1 MRSAILLLSAFTA
14 GVGETHSPAARQ
26 EIRWVS
32 KNQVHLQAWNKK
44 RTENL
49 EVSFFVVLLSL
60 KIVNIS
66 DILPMNV
73 NVIDNI
79 RQYFS
84 TQPVRKAWLFGSF
97 SRGEETA
104 QSDVDILV
112 EFDRSGKPV
121 TLLTYARM
129 WRELEER
136 LGRNVDLV
144 EDGTLK
150 TYAVESANHDKRLIY
165 ERKD

>member
-1 MRSAILLLSAFTA
+1 MAKGASNVPYDPKLTY
-14 GVGETHSPAARQ
+14 HCD
-26 EIRWVS
+26 
-32 KNQVHLQAWNKK
+32 KK
-44 RTENL
+44 RTEKIWRFH
-49 EVSFFVVLLSL
+49 FFIVLLSL

-84 TQPVRKAWLFGSF
+84 TQSVRKVWLFGSY
-97 SRGEETA
+97 SRGEETT

-150 TYAVESANHDKRLIY
+150 TYAVESANQDKLLIY

>member
-1 MRSAILLLSAFTA
+1 MTLNYRII
-14 GVGETHSPAARQ
+14 V
-26 EIRWVS
+26 I
-32 KNQVHLQAWNKK
+32 KK
-44 RTENL
+44 GMKNL
-49 EVSFFVVLLSL
+49 EVSFFIVPLSL

-66 DILPMNV
+66 DILPMNA

-84 TQPVRKAWLFGSF
+84 TQPVRKAWLFGSY
-97 SRGEETA
+97 SRGEETT

-150 TYAVESANHDKRLIY
+150 TYAVESVNRDKRLIY

>member
-1 MRSAILLLSAFTA
+1 M
-14 GVGETHSPAARQ
+14 
-26 EIRWVS
+26 
-32 KNQVHLQAWNKK
+32 AWNKK

-49 EVSFFVVLLSL
+49 EVSLIIVLLSL
-60 KIVNIS
+60 NIVNIS
-66 DILPMNV
+66 DIPPMNV

-150 TYAVESANHDKRLIY
+150 TYTVESANHDKRLIY

>member
-1 MRSAILLLSAFTA
+1 M
-14 GVGETHSPAARQ
+14 
-26 EIRWVS
+26 
-32 KNQVHLQAWNKK
+32 AWNKK

-49 EVSFFVVLLSL
+49 EVSLIIVLLSL
-60 KIVNIS
+60 NIVNIS
-66 DILPMNV
+66 DIPPMNV

-150 TYAVESANHDKRLIY
+150 TYAVESANQDKLLIY

>member
-1 MRSAILLLSAFTA
+1 M
-14 GVGETHSPAARQ
+14 
-26 EIRWVS
+26 
-32 KNQVHLQAWNKK
+32 AWNKK

-49 EVSFFVVLLSL
+49 EVSFFIVILSL

-112 EFDRSGKPV
+112 EFD
-121 TLLTYARM
+121 
-129 WRELEER
+129 
-136 LGRNVDLV
+136 
-144 EDGTLK
+144 
-150 TYAVESANHDKRLIY
+150 
-165 ERKD
+165 

>member
-1 MRSAILLLSAFTA
+1 M
-14 GVGETHSPAARQ
+14 
-26 EIRWVS
+26 
-32 KNQVHLQAWNKK
+32 AWNKK

-49 EVSFFVVLLSL
+49 EVSLIIVLLSL
-60 KIVNIS
+60 NIVNIS

-150 TYAVESANHDKRLIY
+150 TYAVESVNHDKRLIY

>member
-1 MRSAILLLSAFTA
+1 M
-14 GVGETHSPAARQ
+14 
-26 EIRWVS
+26 
-32 KNQVHLQAWNKK
+32 AWNKK

-49 EVSFFVVLLSL
+49 EVSLIIVLLSL
-60 KIVNIS
+60 NIVNIS
-66 DILPMNV
+66 EILPMNV

-84 TQPVRKAWLFGSF
+84 TQPVRKAWLFGSY
-97 SRGEETA
+97 SRGEETT

-150 TYAVESANHDKRLIY
+150 TYAVESANQDKLLIY

>member
-1 MRSAILLLSAFTA
+1 
-14 GVGETHSPAARQ
+14 
-26 EIRWVS
+26 
-32 KNQVHLQAWNKK
+32 
-44 RTENL
+44 
-49 EVSFFVVLLSL
+49 
-60 KIVNIS
+60 
-66 DILPMNV
+66 MNV

-84 TQPVRKAWLFGSF
+84 TRPVRKAWLFGSF
-97 SRGEETA
+97 SRGEETT

-150 TYAVESANHDKRLIY
+150 TYAVESVNHDKRLIY

>member
-1 MRSAILLLSAFTA
+1 M
-14 GVGETHSPAARQ
+14 
-26 EIRWVS
+26 
-32 KNQVHLQAWNKK
+32 AWNKK

-49 EVSFFVVLLSL
+49 EVSFFIVILSL

-84 TQPVRKAWLFGSF
+84 TQPVRKAWLFGSY
-97 SRGEETA
+97 SRGEETT

-150 TYAVESANHDKRLIY
+150 TYAVESANQDKLLIY

>member
-1 MRSAILLLSAFTA
+1 
-14 GVGETHSPAARQ
+14 
-26 EIRWVS
+26 
-32 KNQVHLQAWNKK
+32 
-44 RTENL
+44 
-49 EVSFFVVLLSL
+49 
-60 KIVNIS
+60 
-66 DILPMNV
+66 MNV

-136 LGRNVDLV
+136 LGLLCLSVWTCCLDIQGNYMRPLPILYFFSLV
-144 EDGTLK
+144 LPYTRSTLGVWALDS
-150 TYAVESANHDKRLIY
+150 TSDFVLHTFSPPDSSSSIQRRY
-165 ERKD
+165 RKPLKPLSRSTWDNC

>member
-1 MRSAILLLSAFTA
+1 M
-14 GVGETHSPAARQ
+14 
-26 EIRWVS
+26 
-32 KNQVHLQAWNKK
+32 
-44 RTENL
+44 
-49 EVSFFVVLLSL
+49 EVSFIIVLLSL
-60 KIVNIS
+60 NIVNIS

-150 TYAVESANHDKRLIY
+150 SYAVESANHDKRLIY

>member
-1 MRSAILLLSAFTA
+1 
-14 GVGETHSPAARQ
+14 
-26 EIRWVS
+26 
-32 KNQVHLQAWNKK
+32 
-44 RTENL
+44 
-49 EVSFFVVLLSL
+49 
-60 KIVNIS
+60 
-66 DILPMNV
+66 MNV

-97 SRGEETA
+97 SRGEETT

-150 TYAVESANHDKRLIY
+150 TYAVESVNHDKRLIY
-165 ERKD
+165 ERKDKGLLSTPRCIYENQ

>member
-1 MRSAILLLSAFTA
+1 MAKGASNVPYDPKLSY
-14 GVGETHSPAARQ
+14 HCD
-26 EIRWVS
+26 
-32 KNQVHLQAWNKK
+32 KK

-49 EVSFFVVLLSL
+49 EVSLIIVLLSL
-60 KIVNIS
+60 NIVNIS

-150 TYAVESANHDKRLIY
+150 TYAVESANQDKLLIY

>member
-1 MRSAILLLSAFTA
+1 M
-14 GVGETHSPAARQ
+14 
-26 EIRWVS
+26 
-32 KNQVHLQAWNKK
+32 AWNKK

-49 EVSFFVVLLSL
+49 EVSLIIVLLSL
-60 KIVNIS
+60 NIVNIS

-150 TYAVESANHDKRLIY
+150 TYAVESANQDKLLIY

>member
-1 MRSAILLLSAFTA
+1 
-14 GVGETHSPAARQ
+14 
-26 EIRWVS
+26 
-32 KNQVHLQAWNKK
+32 
-44 RTENL
+44 
-49 EVSFFVVLLSL
+49 
-60 KIVNIS
+60 
-66 DILPMNV
+66 MNAH
-73 NVIDNI
+73 VIDTL

-84 TQPVRKAWLFGSF
+84 PQPVRQAWLFGSY
-97 SRGEETA
+97 SRGEETT

-150 TYAVESANHDKRLIY
+150 TYAVESANQDKLLIY

>member
-1 MRSAILLLSAFTA
+1 M
-14 GVGETHSPAARQ
+14 
-26 EIRWVS
+26 
-32 KNQVHLQAWNKK
+32 AWNKK

-49 EVSFFVVLLSL
+49 EVSFFIVILSL

-104 QSDVDILV
+104 QSDVDILM

-150 TYAVESANHDKRLIY
+150 TYAVESANQDKLLIY

>member
-1 MRSAILLLSAFTA
+1 M
-14 GVGETHSPAARQ
+14 
-26 EIRWVS
+26 
-32 KNQVHLQAWNKK
+32 AWNKK

-49 EVSFFVVLLSL
+49 EVSLIIVLLSL
-60 KIVNIS
+60 NIVNIS

-97 SRGEETA
+97 SRGGETA

-112 EFDRSGKPV
+112 V
-121 TLLTYARM
+121 L
-129 WRELEER
+129 
-136 LGRNVDLV
+136 
-144 EDGTLK
+144 
-150 TYAVESANHDKRLIY
+150 
-165 ERKD
+165 

>member
-1 MRSAILLLSAFTA
+1 MAKSASNVPYDPKLTYHCDI
-14 GVGETHSPAARQ
+14 
-26 EIRWVS
+26 
-32 KNQVHLQAWNKK
+32 KK
-44 RTENL
+44 EGKIWRNH
-49 EVSFFVVLLSL
+49 FFIVPLSL

-66 DILPMNV
+66 DILPMNA

-84 TQPVRKAWLFGSF
+84 TQPVRKAWLFGSY
-97 SRGEETA
+97 SRGEETT

-150 TYAVESANHDKRLIY
+150 TYAVESANQDKLLIY